1 MFCKFCWNTFNYL
14 KQAKNMAEKEMDEA
28 VLPSERR
35 TSDRK
40 KLIIDVR
47 FDGGDGTGIANTRD
61 IGLGGMYMTTTADLD
76 TGMPIVMTVSIGA
89 QKLDLKGVV
98 VYADPGH
105 GVGVRF
111 KDLNVDDEAALRREL
126 ETM

>member
-1 MFCKFCWNTFNYL
+1 
-14 KQAKNMAEKEMDEA
+14 MAETELNGA
-28 VLPSERR
+28 LSSERR

-40 KLIIDVR
+40 KLIIDMR

-61 IGLGGMYMTTTADLD
+61 IGAGGLYMATTAELD
-76 TGMPIVMTVSIGA
+76 TGMPIIMTMSIGA

-98 VYADPGH
+98 VYSDPGH

-111 KDLNVDDEAALRREL
+111 KDLNADDEKVLRKELAL
-126 ETM
+126 M